1 MESETSE
8 NAESDFGVGEILD
21 LLARDAPPGD
31 FESLL
36 RRAGEL
42 PLGPA
47 RRNRLRHAVRTALDI
62 RATTERQRR
71 RESALAALVDTG
83 RDIFRHKGLD
93 ERLDV
98 VTRHARRLLGLDM
111 AYVSLRIADGGSYVH
126 NSDGDTTAL
135 NVGLEMDRGRGLGE
149 LAQDRSA
156 PYWTADYLADDSF
169 PHTEEIDRVVRSE
182 GLHAVLAV
190 PMSSGGRMVG
200 ALYGASRAVRHFTPD
215 EVSLLRLLADLS
227 APAIEATRR
236 MDGVR
241 SELARALAEN
251 TRLDEELAAARRLAD
266 AQTTLSGMCLEGR
279 SLHDIVRYAASA
291 LGGDLA
297 VRDAA
302 GRVLAG
308 TGEPPRADAAS
319 MVRGIADSRAGAAA
333 VRLADD
339 LWAAHVTTGV
349 EGPGLLICRTGEAFG
364 DERRRLL
371 HFTAQTVA
379 TVLLRHDLATA
390 AGPIRDDYLDDLLS
404 GTTGAPRHLAERAH
418 RLGLDPA
425 ADHVMVVLR
434 PEGKQGEAA
443 IWASSYAYRHA
454 GLKTVRRECLVLLL
468 PGSDP
473 SAAARSA
480 VDELTAL
487 LGHAV
492 SAGAAGPVHGF
503 ASADTAYAEAVRCL
517 DTLIAIGGRGGVAAA
532 GDLGFLGLLV
542 SDDHDV
548 EAFVA
553 SAIGSVLDYDRQR
566 STDLAGTL
574 DAYFSNGGSP
584 SRAALELH
592 VHTNTVARRLERIT
606 DLLGADWQ
614 RPATALEIQLALR
627 LQRAREAVR
636 RP

>member
-1 MESETSE
+1 M
-8 NAESDFGVGEILD
+8 GEILD
-21 LLARDAPPGD
+21 LLARGAPPGD

-297 VRDAA
+297 V
-302 GRVLAG
+302 
-308 TGEPPRADAAS
+308 
-319 MVRGIADSRAGAAA
+319 
-333 VRLADD
+333 
-339 LWAAHVTTGV
+339 
-349 EGPGLLICRTGEAFG
+349 
-364 DERRRLL
+364 
-371 HFTAQTVA
+371 
-379 TVLLRHDLATA
+379 
-390 AGPIRDDYLDDLLS
+390 
-404 GTTGAPRHLAERAH
+404 
-418 RLGLDPA
+418 
-425 ADHVMVVLR
+425 
-434 PEGKQGEAA
+434 
-443 IWASSYAYRHA
+443 
-454 GLKTVRRECLVLLL
+454 
-468 PGSDP
+468 
-473 SAAARSA
+473 
-480 VDELTAL
+480 
-487 LGHAV
+487 
-492 SAGAAGPVHGF
+492 
-503 ASADTAYAEAVRCL
+503 
-517 DTLIAIGGRGGVAAA
+517 
-532 GDLGFLGLLV
+532 
-542 SDDHDV
+542 
-548 EAFVA
+548 
-553 SAIGSVLDYDRQR
+553 
-566 STDLAGTL
+566 
-574 DAYFSNGGSP
+574 
-584 SRAALELH
+584 
-592 VHTNTVARRLERIT
+592 
-606 DLLGADWQ
+606 
-614 RPATALEIQLALR
+614 
-627 LQRAREAVR
+627 
-636 RP
+636 